1 MGRFGTRSVFAA
13 TLCTGVAMVG
23 VAVHGMLGVDAE
35 LQRSALAA
43 QHQTYESRHVLF
55 EFREQDGDCGAPRQP
70 PRHLS

>member
-1 MGRFGTRSVFAA
+1 MARFGTRSVFAA
-13 TLCTGVAMVG
+13 VLCTGVAMLG

-43 QHQTYESRHVLF
+43 EHQKPEYRQVLF
-55 EFREQDGDCGAPRQP
+55 EFREWDRDCDAPRQP